1 MKRIFFLGA
10 VFSSLAIAAACSSGS
25 STEDG
30 GTSDASND
38 TTQPDSSKS
47 DGSTSDG
54 STSDGSTGDAAT
66 DATSN
71 QLTLTIQDYLGW
83 CNVTVNDAGPN
94 TGTAQTYAFG
104 PDASVALHGDTANAT
119 LFYWGYWGN
128 VNDGGMLSDG
138 GQDINKDVNFN
149 ITGNVTLHACCPDN
163 GQLLS
168 QCTF

>member
-25 STEDG
+25 STDDG

-38 TTQPDSSKS
+38 TTQPDSSK
-47 DGSTSDG
+47 TDG

-94 TGTAQTYAFG
+94 IGTAQTYAFD
-104 PDASVALHGDTANAT
+104 PDASVALHGDTANAS

-163 GQLLS
+163 GLPLS